1 MEEIIIDDSMDA
13 QTILN
18 IVEAEL
24 ERKYR
29 IKMEDKQNGINN
41 G

>member
-18 IVEAEL
+18 IVEREL
-24 ERKYR
+24 EEKYR
-29 IKMEDKQNGINN
+29 IKMEDKQTK
-41 G
+41 

>member
-29 IKMEDKQNGINN
+29 IKMEDKK
-41 G
+41 

>member
-24 ERKYR
+24 ERKYK
-29 IKMEDKQNGINN
+29 IKREDNKKNDNDI
-41 G
+41 

>member
-1 MEEIIIDDSMDA
+1 MEQIIIDDSMDA

-18 IVEAEL
+18 IVEREL

-29 IKMEDKQNGINN
+29 IKMEDKK
-41 G
+41 